1 MNLINIALML
11 TGHVI
16 QRTYRE
22 AVFDGAV
29 ENDNAATRGLVLSLA
44 HRLACH
50 GNRLL
55 DCHPLGGMVSP
66 HAGVMSDTPYLPGLS
81 GSDTLSRLTSTSR
94 DCLSISSRSWVGYD
108 SVVYMTHLSYWLFSP
123 QSRSCLTDCTLV
135 LDSTSLQSS

>member
-29 ENDNAATRGLVLSLA
+29 ENDNATTRGLVLSLA
-44 HRLACH
+44 HRLSCH
-50 GNRLL
+50 GHRLL
-55 DCHPLGGMVSP
+55 DRHPLGSMVSP

-81 GSDTLSRLTSTSR
+81 CLDILSRLTSTSR
-94 DCLSISSRSWVGYD
+94 GCLLISSLSWVGND
-108 SVVYMTHLSYWLFSP
+108 S
-123 QSRSCLTDCTLV
+123 LV
-135 LDSTSLQSS
+135 